1 MNIILVIFDS
11 LRKDCMGAY
20 GSPPWGKV
28 YTPHFDAF
36 ARESLVMTKCFPE
49 SLPTLPARR

>member
-11 LRKDCMGAY
+11 LRKDCIGAY
-20 GSPPWGKV
+20 GGSPPWGEV

-36 ARESLVMTKCFPE
+36 AQQSFRT
-49 SLPTLPARR
+49 R